1 MLWMGKSYHCALNK
15 SFICHNWN
23 GYFVSVSQ
31 KYLAARTEKTKFH
44 NFCLLDHF
52 YVIMPF
58 GSNVLTTQKRSI
70 MFLVVYNWKTWVSV
84 CLYECLYK
92 IWQQPLEELS
102 GGLTSRDFRSTG
114 RWLGAVIRR
123 LIVPT
128 LTPDLLCLIMRNRS

>member
-58 GSNVLTTQKRSI
+58 GSNVWMTQKRSI

-84 CLYECLYK
+84 CLQDLTAA
-92 IWQQPLEELS
+92 IRGAIGWFDLS
-102 GGLTSRDFRSTG
+102 
-114 RWLGAVIRR
+114 R
-123 LIVPT
+123 LPVNWT
-128 LTPDLLCLIMRNRS
+128 LTGSGYPAVNRADSHTWLTLFDHA

>member
-58 GSNVLTTQKRSI
+58 GSNVWMTQKRSI
-70 MFLVVYNWKTWVSV
+70 MFLVDLSV
-84 CLYECLYK
+84 CLFVWMSLQDLTAA
-92 IWQQPLEELS
+92 IRGAIGWFDLS
-102 GGLTSRDFRSTG
+102 RFPVN
-114 RWLGAVIRR
+114 W
-123 LIVPT
+123 T
-128 LTPDLLCLIMRNRS
+128 LTGSGYPAVNRADSHTWLTLFDHA